1 MPAKPTRPL
10 PKKPEPRAP
19 GPEAAPPAP
28 SVLAQRFE
36 ALGSS
41 PAGYVLA
48 SILALLPCW
57 WQAHIQAG
65 DLSSHI
71 YNSWLA
77 QLVEAGK
84 LSGLVVVGQL
94 TNVLFDL
101 ILGGLF
107 RSLGPDLAQRIA
119 VSMAVL
125 IFVWGAFAFAS
136 AASGTRAW
144 RVLPFI
150 VMLAYGWVF
159 HMGFFDFYLS
169 LGLCLC
175 GLAVGWSLTPQR
187 LAMAAPFFILAFFA
201 HALAFAWGVAF
212 LIYLVASKWLG
223 PAKQSQLLLG
233 ALAALTAARIVVS
246 MAWPTH
252 WTADQILLITG
263 ADQLRIFDDK
273 YYAPFLLLLAI
284 WLLLVVELVRNW
296 DAIGTRMTL
305 PFQLFVLSAAGVLL
319 LPGRIAIP
327 GYRHALVYIAE
338 RMSLPAAV
346 CLCALLAAARFRTFH
361 QWAIGAVTLAFFFLL
376 FHDERALNAFEDRIG
391 QVVAA
396 LPPGQ
401 RVLFGLDDDSLT
413 RVNAV
418 THMIDRACI
427 GRCYSYG
434 NYEPSTW
441 QFSVHAMTPNP
452 FVASTYQESFEMQTG
467 QYVVKPSDIP
477 LYQVTVDETGN
488 VGLVN
493 LPAGAPNGLKLV
505 KVLPAIL

>member
-10 PKKPEPRAP
+10 PKKPEVKAP
-19 GPEAAPPAP
+19 GPDAAPPAP
-28 SVLAQRFE
+28 SAFAQRLD
-36 ALGSS
+36 ALGSR

-48 SILALLPCW
+48 SVLALLPCW

-71 YNSWLA
+71 YNCWLA

-84 LSGLVVVGQL
+84 LPGLVVVGQL
-94 TNVLFDL
+94 TNVLFDF

-119 VSMAVL
+119 VSIAVL
-125 IFVWGAFAFAS
+125 IFVCGAFAFAS

-175 GLAVGWSLTPQR
+175 GLAIAWKLTPQR
-187 LAMAAPFFILAFFA
+187 LAMAAPFFILALLA
-201 HALAFAWGVAF
+201 HALAFAWGAA
-212 LIYLVASKWLG
+212 LLLYLLASKWLG
-223 PAKQSQLLLG
+223 PAKHLQLLLG

-246 MAWPTH
+246 LAWPTH
-252 WTADQILLITG
+252 WAADQILLVTG

-273 YYAPFLLLLAI
+273 YYALFFALLAI
-284 WLLLVVELVRNW
+284 WILLAFELIRNTGAARVR
-296 DAIGTRMTL
+296 AGV
-305 PFQLFVLSAAGVLL
+305 PFQLFLLSAAGVLL

-346 CLCALLAAARFRTFH
+346 CLCALLAAARFRMFH
-361 QWAIGAVTLAFFFLL
+361 QWAVGAITLAFFFLL

-391 QVVAA
+391 QVVAT

-401 RVLFGLDDDSLT
+401 RVLLGVDDDSLT

-441 QFSVHAMTPNP
+441 QFTVRAMAPNP
-452 FVASTYQESFEMQTG
+452 FVASTYRDSFEMQTG
-467 QYVVKPSDIP
+467 QYVVKPSDVP
-477 LYQVTVDETGN
+477 LYQVTVDDGGN
-488 VGLVN
+488 VGVVS

-505 KVLPAIL
+505 KVLPAIM